1 MCRVKTRSCAG
12 LFEPLISLSGPI
24 SRPRGPFARAQAE
37 REQISIVAGS
47 KDDDFVRNMV
57 TLLAEA
63 RGAVMVRDRQHV
75 AFGNV
80 SS

>member
-1 MCRVKTRSCAG
+1 MAR
-12 LFEPLISLSGPI
+12 ENSLLRGVVRAVDQPE
-24 SRPRGPFARAQAE
+24 RADFAALGPFALAQAE
-37 REQISIVAGS
+37 REQISIVAGT

-75 AFGNV
+75 ASGNNTA
-80 SS
+80 